1 MYLLINHMLNTISL
15 IETKLP
21 EIIIDIIDSF
31 IDYSNFENSNLT
43 LKNILNR

>member
-1 MYLLINHMLNTISL
+1 MYLLIDHMLNTISL

>member
-1 MYLLINHMLNTISL
+1 MLNTISL